1 MSIWNNGP
9 CWFAL
14 AVRPNHEQTAS
25 SCLHNQ
31 GLETYLPV
39 LRSAH
44 RWSDRL
50 KVKDAVLFPGY
61 LFCKFGYRDRMR
73 VLQAPGVR
81 VIVSTGEGP
90 IPVEE
95 SELAAVRT
103 LLSSGYGITPW
114 PYIRIGQKVK
124 IASGAL
130 AQLRGVI
137 IRVKNSLRVV
147 VSVEALN
154 ASIAVELD
162 NRMLTPDTD
171 PSYQTNT

>member
-14 AVRPNHEQTAS
+14 AVRPNHEQTAARG
-25 SCLHNQ
+25 LDNQ

-39 LRSAH
+39 HRRAH
-44 RWSDRL
+44 RWSDRV
-50 KVKDAVLFPGY
+50 KVTNAVLFPGY

-81 VIVSTGEGP
+81 VIVSTGGEP

-103 LLSSGYGITPW
+103 VLSSGCGITPW

-124 IASGAL
+124 IDSGAL

-137 IRVKNSLRVV
+137 VRVKNSLRVV

-162 NRMLTPDTD
+162 SGMLTPDTD
-171 PSYQTNT
+171 PTHRPIT